1 MKKMLNI
8 CYMFLFSLW
17 FCSWCVW

>member
-8 CYMFLFSLW
+8 LNKFSA
-17 FCSWCVW
+17 CA